1 MDRLL
6 ANAKLNLY
14 LKIVGRKDNG
24 YHLLNM
30 INVPINLYDVVSI
43 EAVASQEAEI
53 FQTFSIPIDCPLEK
67 TTIAKGFELL
77 KKHIRFSQKFLVK
90 VEKNIPIGSGMGG
103 GSSDAA
109 VFINYLLRVL
119 KINLTDELIIEIA
132 NNVGADVPFF
142 LFNKPAFVEGI
153 GEKLTTFLRFP
164 TLYFVIIVPDFSIS
178 TRWAYENFK
187 LTLTKKEDDIN
198 IKNLQIDKNLLLNIM
213 HNDLESPV
221 LAKYPVVGEIKTF
234 LEKKGALKAMMTGS
248 GSAVFGVFE
257 DEFLAERVYLES
269 RANFLNYKVF
279 KSKTIGV

>member
-1 MDRLL
+1 MVRLL

-30 INVPINLYDVVSI
+30 INVPIDIYDVVYI
-43 EAVASQEAEI
+43 ETVASEESEI
-53 FQTFSIPIDCPLEK
+53 FQAFSTPIDCPLEK

-77 KKHIRFSQKFLVK
+77 KKHTGFTQKFLVN
-90 VEKNIPIGSGMGG
+90 VEKNIPMGSGMGG

-109 VFINYLLRVL
+109 VFINYLLRVS
-119 KINLTDELIIEIA
+119 KINLTDKLIIEIA
-132 NNVGADVPFF
+132 NKVGADVPFF

-153 GEKLTTFLRFP
+153 GEKVTTFSSFP
-164 TLYFVIIVPDFSIS
+164 KLYFVIIVPDFAVS
-178 TRWAYENFK
+178 TKWAYENFK
-187 LTLTKKEDDIN
+187 MALTKKEDDIN
-198 IKNLQIDKNLLLNIM
+198 IKNLQLDKDLLLNIM
-213 HNDLESPV
+213 NNDLEQPV
-221 LAKYPVVGEIKTF
+221 LVKYPVIGEIKSF

-257 DEFLAERVYLES
+257 DELFAESIYLE
-269 RANFLNYKVF
+269 AKTNFVNYKVF